1 MKTLLKPLSV
11 LCGLALLSAC
21 AQNRNQTSAAIH
33 DFAPSEPQVSVIQ
46 PMQAQL
52 INAPA
57 ARASSIVLYG
67 SIRGGVAVNESR
79 MPQAAN
85 TERYGERK
93 DNPVK
98 AVAQQPVSTFSADVD
113 TGSYSNVRRFLND
126 SQLPPADAVRSE
138 EIINYFDYGYATPNN
153 GQPFAVYTDAAD
165 SPWHPEAKLLRI
177 AVKAKETA
185 YADLPP
191 ANLVFLVDVSGSMM
205 PDNKLPL
212 VKQTLRLLTER
223 LRAQDKIT
231 LITYASGE
239 QVLLSGVSGSD
250 KSRILAAVNK
260 MQAGGSTA
268 GESAIQAAYR
278 EAQKAFIKNGI
289 NRILL
294 ATDGDFNVGITD
306 FNALKSLV
314 AEKRKSGISLTTL
327 GFGTGNYN
335 EHMMEQLADAGDGNY
350 SYIDNRNEAQKVLQ
364 RQLSSTLAT
373 VAQDV
378 KIQVEFNPATV
389 KEYRLVGYENRLLNQ
404 EDFNNDQAD
413 AGDIGAGHSVTA
425 LYEIIPAGKT
435 GWLEPSRYQN
445 PAPASGS
452 LKEYG
457 YVKLRYKQP
466 GQSQSKLISQAIAAQ
481 SKPLANAGRDF
492 GLAVAAASY
501 AQALQGGKYNGNMTW
516 EDIVR
521 LAKTNSRP
529 DPHGLRQEF
538 VELAETAAG
547 LSSKPK

>member
-1 MKTLLKPLSV
+1 MKTVLKPVSLFCV
-11 LCGLALLSAC
+11 LALLSAC
-21 AQNRNQTSAAIH
+21 AQNGAHTPVAATSSGGASEQYEMVMSSPMEMAEVAA
-33 DFAPSEPQVSVIQ
+33 
-46 PMQAQL
+46 M
-52 INAPA
+52 PA
-57 ARASSIVLYG
+57 RQSGVALYG
-67 SIRGGVAVNESR
+67 QIQGGVQVENRKQPVAD
-79 MPQAAN
+79 
-85 TERYGERK
+85 TERYGDRK
-93 DNPVK
+93 DNLVY
-98 AVAQQPVSTFSADVD
+98 AVAQQPVSTFSIDVD

-126 SQLPPADAVRSE
+126 GRLPPANAVRSE
-138 EIINYFDYGYATPNN
+138 EIINYFDYGYAPPKN

-185 YADLPP
+185 HADLPP
-191 ANLVFLVDVSGSMM
+191 ANLVFLVDVSGSMIS
-205 PDNKLPL
+205 DNKLPL
-212 VKQTLRLLTER
+212 VKQTLRVLTER
-223 LRAQDKIT
+223 LRPEDKIT
-231 LITYASGE
+231 LITYAAGE
-239 QVLLSGVSGSD
+239 EILLSGVSGSD
-250 KSRILAAVNK
+250 KNRILAAVNGMK
-260 MQAGGSTA
+260 AGGSTA

-278 EAQKAFIKNGI
+278 EAQKAFVKNGI

-306 FNALKSLV
+306 FNTLKSLV

-350 SYIDNRNEAQKVLQ
+350 SYIDNRNEAKKVLQ
-364 RQLSSTLAT
+364 RQLTSTLAT

-404 EDFNNDQAD
+404 EDFNNDQVD

-425 LYEIIPAGKT
+425 LYEIIPAGKN

-445 PAPASGS
+445 PAPVSGS

-481 SKPLANAGRDF
+481 SKPLANADRDF

-501 AQALQGGKYNGNMTW
+501 AQALQGGKYNGNLTW
-516 EDIVR
+516 NDIIG
-521 LAKTNSRP
+521 LAKKRTQP
-529 DPHGLRQEF
+529 DPHGLNQEF
-538 VELAETAAG
+538 VELLETARS
-547 LSSKPK
+547 LSSKP